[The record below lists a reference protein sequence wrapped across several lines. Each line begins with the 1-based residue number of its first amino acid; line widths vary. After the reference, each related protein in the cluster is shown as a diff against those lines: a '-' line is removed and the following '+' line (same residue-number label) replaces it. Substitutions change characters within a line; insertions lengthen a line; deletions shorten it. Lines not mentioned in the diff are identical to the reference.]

1 MHENSNTT
9 GATAEPRRGP
19 VRQYRWQPWLTPLR
33 SFLLCA
39 TVCVAAQ
46 TALLTSTSLPRE
58 QWAPAA
64 LVAVLTMAQ
73 IARVWRTPSAGDAIL
88 ITLAL
93 VAALIMWRAVFENRP
108 PRFPLL
114 EASVAITSVL
124 SLVVGLLVWAGLGP
138 DKVLALVG
146 SLGVALVVGEA
157 ALFPKLR
164 PQRAAP
170 PTHDRQAFGARQRT
184 LAANLARK
192 SPSDQLFP
200 IDVWIRGR
208 MWPDK
213 ELNNILEP
221 HGMFREYYPDNPFGY
236 FYEDSSAEWA
246 MRQAWKCSEEGNV
259 YLVPTADQG
268 TAVRVEFR
276 RPLRAAQHFPTA
288 HWGLM
293 TFEEGQ
299 PVTVRFRGRSD
310 SPRAISFHLQAMSEP
325 FPQITKFH
333 TANLIDAWSD
343 FELSEAAA
351 ATHDQV
357 SLLFTSPDDNGSL
370 ELADVEVMIGDKP
383 VVPRPWPNLY
393 RHYVSY
399 TLNSQGLRGP
409 EYAVPR
415 PDGVFR
421 IVCVGDSFCFGQG
434 VHEHD
439 TITRVLENRLN
450 QQADALN
457 QPIRFEVINCAVRGY
472 STRQERILYE
482 RYARHY
488 QPQLIVALMVHNDN
502 WDFEEDQ
509 HLAVRHAG
517 ELETLAAIRNLR
529 SRDFRVCV
537 EELNQFREICK
548 TDGARLA
555 TAVFRNAPFPN
566 DGDWDNLV
574 KTVSAGL
581 QGTDVP
587 FIDLGETLLAEHEDV
602 ELRVHPS
609 CDYHPSALAHRIAAA
624 ALEAFLRREKLVPL
638 AP

>member
-1 MHENSNTT
+1 MHENSHTT
-9 GATAEPRRGP
+9 ESTAEPRRSA
-19 VRQYRWQPWLTPLR
+19 VRQYRWQRWLTPLR

-39 TVCVAAQ
+39 TVCAAAQ
-46 TALLTSTSLPRE
+46 TALLATMTVPRE

-64 LVAVLTMAQ
+64 LVAALTVAL
-73 IARVWRTPSAGDAIL
+73 IVRAWRAPGAGDAIL
-88 ITLAL
+88 IALAL
-93 VAALIMWRAVFENRP
+93 VAALFSWRAIFRYQP
-108 PRFPLL
+108 PQIPLL
-114 EASVAITSVL
+114 EASVAVTAVL
-124 SLVVGLLVWAGLGP
+124 SLVVGLLVRVGLGP
-138 DKVLALVG
+138 DKALALVG

-164 PQRAAP
+164 PRRAASEK
-170 PTHDRQAFGARQRT
+170 HNHQDYGARQRALGAT
-184 LAANLARK
+184 LAEK
-192 SPSDQLFP
+192 PPSEQMFP

-208 MWPDK
+208 MWTDK

-221 HGMFREYYPDNPFGY
+221 GGMFREYYPDNPFGY

-246 MRQAWKCSEEGNV
+246 MRQVWKCSEEGNIH
-259 YLVPTADQG
+259 LVPTAGQG

-276 RPLRAAQHFPTA
+276 QPLRAAQHFPTA
-288 HWGLM
+288 NWGLM
-293 TFEEGQ
+293 TFEQGQ
-299 PVTVRFRGRSD
+299 PVTVRFRGRSN

-333 TANLIDAWSD
+333 TANLIDTWSD

-351 ATHDQV
+351 ATHDRV
-357 SLLFTSPDDNGSL
+357 SLLFTSPDANAPL

-383 VVPRPWPNLY
+383 IVPRPWPNLY

-399 TLNSQGLRGP
+399 ALNSQGLRGP

-439 TITRVLENRLN
+439 TITRVLEARLN

-457 QPIRFEVINCAVRGY
+457 QAVRFEVINCAIRGY

-482 RYARHY
+482 RYARQY

-509 HLAVRHAG
+509 RLAVRHAG
-517 ELETLAAIRNLR
+517 ELETLTAIRNLR

-537 EELNQFREICK
+537 EELNRFRETCN

-555 TAVFRNAPFPN
+555 AAVFRNAPFAI

-581 QGTDVP
+581 KGTDVP
-587 FIDLGETLLAEHEDV
+587 FIDLGETLLAEHEGF

-609 CDYHPSALAHRIAAA
+609 CDYHPNALAHRIAAETV
-624 ALEAFLRREKLVPL
+624 EAFLRREKLVPL